1 MAYLKKEPKRNKW
14 ISLRFN
20 LRFKKNPASV
30 GSGRVYSKI
39 SKHVVYT
46 GFAKDL
52 RIIIKSFFW
61 KNILSKKNHHFFFVI
76 ILYRFVLQ
84 TNIKVIKNCLLF
96 LLKLIKW
103 VNLKISWFNFLPS
116 LDLKLNC
123 VRVILTW
130 YWLKK
135 IT

>member
-1 MAYLKKEPKRNKW
+1 MDNDIMKAYPSKEIAMAYLKKEPKRNKW

-52 RIIIKSFFW
+52 RIIIKSFF
-61 KNILSKKNHHFFFVI
+61 
-76 ILYRFVLQ
+76 
-84 TNIKVIKNCLLF
+84 
-96 LLKLIKW
+96 
-103 VNLKISWFNFLPS
+103 
-116 LDLKLNC
+116 
-123 VRVILTW
+123 
-130 YWLKK
+130 
-135 IT
+135 